1 MTAED
6 LGADDAIT
14 ELRALADTLLE
25 KVEPWLRS
33 GAAPT
38 ERPDGAGDCG
48 WCPLCALAAA
58 LRGQRPELTRRL
70 AEQGAGWL
78 TAVRTLLEAHDSACA
93 QPPHRD
99 EPTPPPRIQRIPVR
113 DSGSF
118 R

>member
-1 MTAED
+1 MTAGD
-6 LGADDAIT
+6 VGADDAIT
-14 ELRALADTLLE
+14 ELRALADVLLE

-33 GAAPT
+33 GTAPT
-38 ERPDGAGDCG
+38 ERADSAGDCG

-78 TAVRTLLEAHDSACA
+78 TAVRALLEAHDSACA
-93 QPPHRD
+93 QPPRD
-99 EPTPPPRIQRIPVR
+99 EQDPPPRIQRIPVR
-113 DSGSF
+113 DSGSP

>member
-1 MTAED
+1 MTADAAGAED
-6 LGADDAIT
+6 AVT
-14 ELRALADTLLE
+14 ELRALADALLE

-33 GAAPT
+33 GAVPVDA
-38 ERPDGAGDCG
+38 EGCG

-78 TAVRTLLEAHDSACA
+78 SAARALLDAHDGACTPRA
-93 QPPHRD
+93 AAHEPPS
-99 EPTPPPRIQRIPVR
+99 PAPRIQRISVR
-113 DSGSF
+113 NTPSS